1 MDWRFWIMFLLNS
14 TSLNSLTLLCQQCLR
29 THNLVIFRLIF
40 NLNPIFRISLKFPI
54 QWYFLKNRRS
64 SVSFT
69 IGAQATRD
77 FSRSLCEKPRGVT
90 SRGPTS
96 EKELLYAPEFS
107 GVHSGK
113 NHCERRKKWS
123 VRICRKTN
131 AVCAGIFSGVHSGK
145 NRCGRRKKWSAAYR
159 GFFPPQSRKKPA
171 EGCERL
177 DFLTVY
183 STTLFGWART
193 HMSSYRRVAQHH
205 AGEHVMARGRG
216 AYNTTLWGWARTY
229 SGRVF

>member
-29 THNLVIFRLIF
+29 THNLVIFCLFF
-40 NLNPIFRISLKFPI
+40 NLNPSFRISLKFPI
-54 QWYFLKNRRS
+54 QWYFLKNRGS
-64 SVSFT
+64 SVSLT
-69 IGAQATRD
+69 IGAQTTRD
-77 FSRSLCEKPRGVT
+77 FSRSLCEKPRGVLYT
-90 SRGPTS
+90 RHEGVTPWHTS

-171 EGCERL
+171 EGFERL

-183 STTLFGWART
+183 TLGTREQIAEIRFADVNFFVQYCILQRI
-193 HMSSYRRVAQHH
+193 VLDLEIA
-205 AGEHVMARGRG
+205 
-216 AYNTTLWGWARTY
+216 
-229 SGRVF
+229 